1 MNPLIE
7 FIKSNED
14 WKTKLTEEPYNLSI
28 KGNDELS
35 NLFIF
40 KYNQI
45 KSDMTLPIVQESR
58 GIIVDIEDPVNPFVV
73 CYPFSKFFNYNDGR
87 AHKIDWKTAR
97 VIEKVDGSI
106 IKLYNYNK
114 RWHIATNGCINA
126 YETDLPM
133 KGPNGL
139 DSFGKVVAIGL
150 QEQNV
155 KLEEWNPEYTYIFE
169 LTSPY
174 NRVVVPHSEI
184 SVTHLGTR
192 HNDTGEEVTVYIGV
206 KKPKDYSFSSFE
218 DAVSSSEVLPFDDE
232 GYVVVDAQ
240 WNRVKVKSLAYLQ
253 VHHLADNGVVS
264 KKRMLKL
271 IISGEDGELLKY
283 YPEYTEI
290 FEEVRAVWTEH
301 LDVLLD
307 IEFHAIKWSE
317 KYPESDKAYAMQV
330 INNTSKAMHP
340 YFFALK
346 KNNVSMLEKL
356 RNNLTDENLL
366 NRKDHIIKEK

>member
-28 KGNDELS
+28 KGNDKLS

-45 KSDMTLPIVQESR
+45 KSDMNLPIVQESR
-58 GIIVDIEDPVNPFVV
+58 GIIVDIEDPFDPFVV

-87 AHKIDWKTAR
+87 AHTIDWKTAK

-106 IKLYNYNK
+106 IKLYNYK
-114 RWHIATNGCINA
+114 QRWYIATNGCINA

-133 KGPNGL
+133 KGHNGL
-139 DSFGKVVAIGL
+139 DSFGKAVAIGL
-150 QEQNV
+150 TNQNV

-184 SVTHLGTR
+184 SLTHLGTR
-192 HNDTGEEVTVYIGV
+192 HNLTGVEVTVDIGV

-253 VHHLADNGVVS
+253 VHHLSDNGVVS

-290 FEEVRAVWTEH
+290 FEEVRLMYEEH
-301 LDVLLD
+301 LYVLEL
-307 IEFHAIKWSE
+307 IKSKANKWIQE
-317 KYPESDKAYAMQV
+317 CTSDKAYAMMV
-330 INNTSKAMHP
+330 IKNTPKAMHP

-346 KNNVSMLEKL
+346 KNKTDMLEKL
-356 RNNLTDENLL
+356 RDRLTDDTLL
-366 NRKDHIIKEK
+366 NRTQYVMKEN